1 MKIRTSWKTKM
12 GLWLLMGF
20 TAGTSTAATPIFD
33 GKSFAGWEGETN
45 SVWRIENGTI
55 IAGSFDRVEPR
66 NEFLA
71 TVRSY
76 TNFQLRV
83 RFKIQG
89 TEALNAGVQFRTQR
103 IPNHHEVSGYQA
115 DIGTAVDGHLYDES
129 RRNRMLATPTKSAV
143 ERALSAAGPDAWHEY
158 RISAINQ
165 RILIWLNGVQ
175 MIEFAEPDP
184 AIPRS
189 GIIALQ
195 IHGGMKG
202 TIAYKDIEIEEFPSE
217 PAATRI
223 GPVAEP
229 SAARSVFAG
238 RRFTLESDEVVVFIG
253 QTDMVRLKDN
263 IALESALAI
272 HSAAATPRFRN
283 MAWEGDTVY
292 EQWRDLNFGSWTE
305 QLNAARATVIVAQ
318 FGQIESLDGISKLK
332 EFAAAYEALLDQFA
346 NRTRR
351 VLLLSPRPFESP
363 QSIHMPDLTTNN
375 NTVRAYA
382 DAVRQLADR
391 RGFVFVDLFTSLTGA
406 TEKLTVNGMHL
417 TPEAHSTIAALVA
430 RSLGVETPNLGSL
443 KDLGDAIREKN
454 RLWFDNWRP
463 MNWSFAFGDRTEQP
477 FGKAGGDRPAL
488 RVELEEFQALLAA
501 ADARAHGLAKA
512 AREGR
517 QLAPVQTNTA
527 APELRPDVKNAEN
540 APADHSPEA
549 ELRSF
554 TAAAGFAVNLFA
566 SEADGIIKPLQ
577 MRWDDSGRL
586 WVLCTPTYP
595 HIEPGAKPGDYILV
609 CEDTNGDGRADKF
622 TRFAENLLVPMG
634 LEFGEG
640 GVYVAEGSELVHLR
654 DTDRDGKADART
666 VVLSGFGTAD
676 AHQMI
681 NGLERGPGGELW
693 FTQGHHVY
701 SRVET
706 TRGVA
711 RLEKAGVWR
720 YRPRTGRLDG
730 FFNLSTAGLNCQG
743 VTHDDWG
750 QTFHNS
756 GALSGGFYTSAGAVP
771 TLRPVRYWAMAV
783 PDRRNTGV
791 EIIGTKHLPDDL
803 QGCVVWG
810 GFMGN
815 TVQLHR
821 LHDEGAGFTAAVL
834 PDLLTSSRRE
844 FRPVNVRVGP
854 DGAVYVC
861 DWYNPI
867 IGHYQASYRDPARD
881 KTRGRIW
888 RIWAKDRPLIQPPAF
903 GGRTSLELLELLRS
917 PERLTRHNA
926 KTLLFDKPTS
936 EVMAAVD
943 AWVEALAPA
952 DPQFEQLL
960 VHAIGICEGHETVR
974 PELLH
979 RLLNAKDFRARAY
992 ATRVIGNWGTRLT
1005 DPLALL
1011 RRQIKDPHPRVR
1023 LEAIVACSYIPLA
1036 EAVAVATQALD
1047 RLRDRFID
1055 YALSQTVNALG
1066 PFWHPALAKGA
1077 LPFAE
1082 NPEHLRFILQSE
1094 GTKETAGLVRK
1105 LSERPGLDAPFRE
1118 RILALLAAVG
1128 SGADLRYALDAA
1140 PRSQAVLQELVT
1152 AAAVHHRKP
1161 NGDLTTPVRRLIAD
1175 ASPAL
1180 RPLGLALA
1188 GAWGITEASDA
1199 IRSELAR
1206 KDNDER
1212 ILVAALGAS
1221 PALLGQETTRWA
1233 RPLAESSNTLQVR
1246 TASIAAMASVDLNAA
1261 ARTATGTLG
1270 DVKAE
1275 ADLNQLLAPILNRK
1289 DGAAAL
1295 TQAWQTRAPSA
1306 DAARMLRRAL
1316 NSSGRNDVALMN
1328 VLHQAIGIENE
1339 WPAYDP
1345 ALVKSLAEAS
1355 IKHGDAKRGKSV
1367 FLSGLT
1373 SCVACH
1379 KLDGQGGEAGPD
1391 LTLVGAGR
1399 SPELLIESLLWPN
1412 RQIREGYLATTISTK
1427 AGEQFTGYKIRETP
1441 DEWQLRD
1448 PSANQVHRIAKADVE
1463 HMRDT
1468 GSLMPEG
1475 LTAGLTRDELHD
1487 LIRFLVDQGRVST
1500 SR

>member
-1 MKIRTSWKTKM
+1 MKRRTFWKKM
-12 GLWLLMGF
+12 MGVWLLMGF
-20 TAGTSTAATPIFD
+20 TAGTCTAATAIFD
-33 GKSFAGWEGETN
+33 GKSFAGWEGDTN
-45 SVWRIENGTI
+45 NVWRIADGAIT
-55 IAGSFDRVEPR
+55 AGSFDRVEPR

-71 TVRSY
+71 TVRQY

-89 TEALNAGVQFRTQR
+89 TKALNAGVQFRTQR

-115 DIGTAVDGHLYDES
+115 DIGTEVDGHLYDES
-129 RRNRMLATPTKSAV
+129 RRNRMLASPSKSAV
-143 ERALSAAGPDAWHEY
+143 ERALRAVSADGWHEY

-175 MIEFAEPDP
+175 TIEFNEPDP
-184 AIPRS
+184 AIPQR

-202 TIAYKDIEIEEFPSE
+202 TIAYKDIQIEEFPSE

-229 SAARSVFAG
+229 SAPKSVFPG
-238 RRFTLESDEVVVFIG
+238 RRFTLETGEVVVFVG
-253 QTDMVRLKDN
+253 QTDIVRLRGN

-272 HSAAATPRFRN
+272 HYAAARPRFRN

-292 EQWRDLNFGSWTE
+292 EQWRDLNFGTWSE
-305 QLNAARATVIVAQ
+305 QLSAAKASVIVAQ
-318 FGQIESLDGISKLK
+318 FGQLESMEGPEKLGG
-332 EFAAAYEALLDQFA
+332 FVAAYEALLDQLA
-346 NRTRR
+346 TRSQR
-351 VLLLSPRPFESP
+351 IVLLSPRPFETP
-363 QSIHMPDLTTNN
+363 QSRHMPDHTGKND
-375 NTVRAYA
+375 TVRALTE
-382 DAVRQLADR
+382 AVAQLAER
-391 RGFVFVDLFTSLTGA
+391 RGYVFVDLFNPLLRNTSP
-406 TEKLTVNGMHL
+406 LTVNGLHL
-417 TPEAHSTIAALVA
+417 TPDGHVKVAGLVAAAL
-430 RSLGVETPNLGSL
+430 GVPMTPTAPLDGL
-443 KDLGDAIREKN
+443 HDAIREKN

-463 MNWSFAFGDRTEQP
+463 MNWSFAFGDRTEQL
-477 FGKAGGDRPAL
+477 FGKAGGGRPSL
-488 RVELEEFQALLAA
+488 RVELEQFQPLIASAESEIHRLAA
-501 ADARAHGLAKA
+501 E

-517 QLAPVQTNTA
+517 PPIRAVLHLNPTPSPGASDPSG
-527 APELRPDVKNAEN
+527 
-540 APADHSPEA
+540 DHSPEA

-554 TAAAGFAVNLFA
+554 TLAEGYAANLFA
-566 SEADGIIKPLQ
+566 SEADGVVKPLQ
-577 MRWDDSGRL
+577 MRWDDDGRL

-609 CEDTNGDGRADKF
+609 CADTDGDGRADKF
-622 TRFAENLLVPMG
+622 TRFAEHLLVPMG
-634 LEFGEG
+634 LEFGDG

-654 DTDRDGKADART
+654 DTDNDGKADART
-666 VVLSGFGTAD
+666 VILSGFGTAD

-711 RLEKAGVWR
+711 RLDKAGVWR

-756 GALSGGFYTSAGAVP
+756 GAYSGGFYTTPGAIP
-771 TLRPVRYWAMAV
+771 TLRPLRYWAMAV

-821 LHDEGAGFTAAVL
+821 LQDEGAGFTAAVL

-844 FRPVNVRVGP
+844 FRPVNARIGP

-888 RIWAKDRPLIQPPAF
+888 RIRAKDRPLVKPPILA
-903 GGRTSLELLELLRS
+903 GRTPAELLELLRS
-917 PERLTRHNA
+917 PERLTRHHA
-926 KTLLFDKPTS
+926 KTLLFDKPTPA
-936 EVMAAVD
+936 VMAALD
-943 AWVEALAPA
+943 AWVAALAPD
-952 DPQFEQLL
+952 DPKLEQLL
-960 VHAIGICEGHETVR
+960 VHAIGICEGHETLR
-974 PELLH
+974 TEWLN
-979 RLLNAKDFRARAY
+979 RLLRANDFRARAY
-992 ATRVIGNWGTRLT
+992 GTRVIGNWGTRLA

-1011 RRQIKDPHPRVR
+1011 RRQIQDPHPRVR
-1023 LEAIVACSYIPLA
+1023 LEAIVACSYLPSA

-1047 RLRDRFID
+1047 RPRDRFINH
-1055 YALSQTVNALG
+1055 ALAQAVNALG
-1066 PFWHPALAKGA
+1066 PSWYPALAEGTLSLA
-1077 LPFAE
+1077 N
-1082 NPEHLRFILQSE
+1082 NPEHLRFILESE
-1094 GTKETAGLVRK
+1094 RTKETAEWVRK
-1105 LSERPGLDAPFRE
+1105 LAERPGLDAALRE
-1118 RILALLAAVG
+1118 RLLALLAAVG
-1128 SGADLRYALDAA
+1128 SGSDLRFALDAA

-1152 AAAVHHRKP
+1152 AASVHHRKP
-1161 NGDLTTPVRRLIAD
+1161 TGDLTTHVRQLIAE
-1175 ASPAL
+1175 ASPDL
-1180 RPLGLALA
+1180 RSFGLALA
-1188 GAWGITEASDA
+1188 GAWGISEASEA
-1199 IRSELAR
+1199 VRAELAR
-1206 KDNDER
+1206 KDNDQR
-1212 ILVAALGAS
+1212 ILVAALGAA
-1221 PALLGQETTRWA
+1221 PALLGQETIRWTQ
-1233 RPLAESSNTLQVR
+1233 PLAASSAPFPVR
-1246 TASIAAMASVDLNAA
+1246 TASIAAMAAVDLTAA
-1261 ARTATGTLG
+1261 ARTVTEVLG
-1270 DVKAE
+1270 EVKSE
-1275 ADLNQLLAPILNRK
+1275 ADINQLLAPILNRRN
-1289 DGAAAL
+1289 GAAVL
-1295 TQAWQTRAPSA
+1295 TQAWQARAPAA
-1306 DAARMLRRAL
+1306 DAARLIRQAL
-1316 NSSGRNDVALMN
+1316 NNSGRSEVALMN
-1328 VLHQAIGIENE
+1328 ILYQAIGVENE
-1339 WPAYDP
+1339 LTTYDP

-1355 IKHGDAKRGKSV
+1355 MRSGNAKRGKSV
-1367 FLSGLT
+1367 FLSNLT

-1391 LTLVGAGR
+1391 LSLVGDGR

-1412 RQIREGYLATTISTK
+1412 RQIREGYLATTITTK
-1427 AGEQFTGYKIRETP
+1427 AGDQFTGYKIRETP

-1448 PSANQVHRIAKADVE
+1448 PSLNQIHRIAKADVE
-1463 HMRDT
+1463 QMQDL

-1475 LTAGLTRDELHD
+1475 LTTGLSRDELHD
-1487 LIRFLVDQGRVST
+1487 LIRFLAEQGRISPT
-1500 SR
+1500 P

>member
-1 MKIRTSWKTKM
+1 MKRQTFWKTMM
-12 GLWLLMGF
+12 GVWLLMGL
-20 TAGTSTAATPIFD
+20 TAETCTAATSIFD
-33 GKSFAGWEGETN
+33 GRSFAGWEGNTN
-45 SVWRIENGTI
+45 SVWRIVNGAIT
-55 IAGSFDRVEPR
+55 AGSFDRVEPR

-71 TVRSY
+71 TVRQY

-103 IPNHHEVSGYQA
+103 IPNHHKVSGYQA
-115 DIGTAVDGHLYDES
+115 DIGTGVDGHLYDES
-129 RRNRMLATPTKSAV
+129 RRNRMLASPSKSAV
-143 ERALSAAGPDAWHEY
+143 ERALRSTSAEGWHEY

-175 MIEFAEPDP
+175 MIEFNEPDP

-217 PAATRI
+217 PAAARI
-223 GPVAEP
+223 GPVAEL
-229 SAARSVFAG
+229 SAPKSVFPS
-238 RRFTLESDEVVVFIG
+238 RRFTLETGDVVVFVG
-253 QTDMVRLKDN
+253 QADIVRLRGN

-272 HSAAATPRFRN
+272 HYAAAKPRFRN

-292 EQWRDLNFGSWTE
+292 EQWRDLNFGTWSE
-305 QLNAARATVIVAQ
+305 QLSAAKASVIVAQ
-318 FGQIESLDGISKLK
+318 FGQLESLEGPEKLGD
-332 EFAAAYEALLDQFA
+332 FVAAYEALLDQFA
-346 NRTRR
+346 TRSR
-351 VLLLSPRPFESP
+351 RIALLSPRPFETP
-363 QSIHMPDLTTNN
+363 QSRDMPDHTDKND
-375 NTVRAYA
+375 TVRALA
-382 DAVRQLADR
+382 EAVAQLAER
-391 RGFVFVDLFTSLTGA
+391 RGYVFVDLFNPLLRNTS
-406 TEKLTVNGMHL
+406 KLTINGLHL
-417 TPEAHSTIAALVA
+417 TPDGHVKVAGLVAAALSE
-430 RSLGVETPNLGSL
+430 SLIPAISPDALH
-443 KDLGDAIREKN
+443 DAIREKN

-477 FGKAGGDRPAL
+477 FGKAGGGRPPL
-488 RVELEEFQALLAA
+488 RVELAQFQPLIASAESEIHRLA
-501 ADARAHGLAKA
+501 ADAR
-512 AREGR
+512 EGR
-517 QLAPVQTNTA
+517 APIRSALNLNPKTSQ
-527 APELRPDVKNAEN
+527 DVAD
-540 APADHSPEA
+540 PTDDHSPEA

-554 TAAAGFAVNLFA
+554 ALAQGFTANLFA
-566 SEADGIIKPLQ
+566 SEADGVVKPVQ

-595 HIEPGAKPGDYILV
+595 HIEPGAKPGDFILV
-609 CEDTNGDGRADKF
+609 CADTDGDGRADQF
-622 TRFAENLLVPMG
+622 TRFAEHLLVPMG
-634 LEFGEG
+634 LEFGDG

-654 DTDRDGKADART
+654 DTDGDGKADVRT

-676 AHQMI
+676 THQMI

-706 TRGVA
+706 PRGVA
-711 RLEKAGVWR
+711 RLDKAGVWR
-720 YRPRTGRLDG
+720 YRPRTGRLDS

-756 GALSGGFYTSAGAVP
+756 GAYSGGFYTTPGAIP
-771 TLRPVRYWAMAV
+771 TLRPLRYWAMAV

-821 LHDEGAGFTAAVL
+821 LDDEGAGFTAAVL
-834 PDLLTSSRRE
+834 PDLLSSSRRE
-844 FRPVNVRVGP
+844 FRPINVRIGP

-888 RIWAKDRPLIQPPAF
+888 RIRAKDRPLIKPPAF
-903 GGRTSLELLELLRS
+903 AGRTSTELLDLLRS

-926 KTLLFDKPTS
+926 KTLLFDKPTQ

-960 VHAIGICEGHETVR
+960 VHAVGICEGHETVR
-974 PELLH
+974 PDLLN
-979 RLLNAKDFRARAY
+979 RLLNARDFRARAY

-1011 RRQIKDPHPRVR
+1011 RKQIRDPHPRVR

-1047 RLRDRFID
+1047 RPRDRFID
-1055 YALSQTVNALG
+1055 YAVSQTVNALG
-1066 PFWHPALAKGA
+1066 PFWYPALAKGA

-1082 NPEHLRFILQSE
+1082 NPEHLRFILESE
-1094 GTKETAGLVRK
+1094 GTMETAGLVRK
-1105 LSERPGLDAPFRE
+1105 LAERPGLDAQFRE

-1128 SGADLRYALDAA
+1128 SGPDLRYALEAA
-1140 PRSQAVLQELVT
+1140 PRSQMVLQELIT
-1152 AAAVHHRKP
+1152 GASVHHRKP
-1161 NGDLTTPVRRLIAD
+1161 TGDLTVLVRQLIAE
-1175 ASPAL
+1175 ASPVL
-1180 RPLGLALA
+1180 RSFGLALA
-1188 GAWGITEASDA
+1188 GAWGIAEGSDA
-1199 IRSELAR
+1199 IRAELAR
-1206 KDNDER
+1206 RDNDER

-1221 PALLGQETTRWA
+1221 PALLGQETIRWA
-1233 RPLAESSNTLQVR
+1233 RPLAVSSAPLQVR
-1246 TASIAAMASVDLNAA
+1246 TASIAALAAVDLNTA
-1261 ARTATGTLG
+1261 ARTVTEVLG
-1270 DVKAE
+1270 DVKTE
-1275 ADLNQLLAPILNRK
+1275 TDLNQLLSPILNRK
-1289 DGAAAL
+1289 DGPAAL
-1295 TQAWQTRAPSA
+1295 TQAWQARAPHA
-1306 DAARMLRRAL
+1306 DAARLIRQAL
-1316 NSSGRNDVALMN
+1316 NNSGRSEVALMN
-1328 VLHQAIGIENE
+1328 VLHQAIGFENE
-1339 WPAYDP
+1339 LTAYDP
-1345 ALVKSLAEAS
+1345 ALVKSLAETSMKSGNAQ
-1355 IKHGDAKRGKSV
+1355 RGKSV
-1367 FLSGLT
+1367 FLSNLT

-1379 KLDGQGGEAGPD
+1379 KLDGQGGETGPD

-1399 SPELLIESLLWPN
+1399 SPELLIEALFWPS
-1412 RQIREGYLATTISTK
+1412 RQIREGYLATTITTK
-1427 AGEQFTGYKIRETP
+1427 AGEQFTGYKVRETP

-1448 PSANQVHRIAKADVE
+1448 PAANQVHRIAKADVE
-1463 HMRDT
+1463 QMRDT

-1487 LIRFLVDQGRVST
+1487 LIRFLADQGRVST

>member
-1 MKIRTSWKTKM
+1 MKNRIFWKAMM
-12 GLWLLMGF
+12 GAWLMMGF
-20 TAGTSTAATPIFD
+20 TAGTCTAAIAIFD
-33 GKSFAGWEGETN
+33 GKSFAGWEGNTN

-55 IAGSFDRVEPR
+55 TAGSFDRVEPR
-66 NEFLA
+66 NEFVA
-71 TVRSY
+71 TVRQY

-89 TEALNAGVQFRTQR
+89 TEALNAGVQFRTVR

-129 RRNRMLATPTKSAV
+129 RRNRMLASPSKSAV
-143 ERALSAAGPDAWHEY
+143 ERALRSGSADGWHEY

-184 AIPRS
+184 AIPQS

-223 GPVAEP
+223 GPVAES
-229 SAARSVFAG
+229 SAQKNAFPG
-238 RRFTLESDEVVVFIG
+238 RRFTLETGEVVVFVG
-253 QTDMVRLKDN
+253 QTDIVRFQGN
-263 IALESALAI
+263 VALESALAI
-272 HSAAATPRFRN
+272 HYAAAKPHFRN

-292 EQWRDLNFGSWTE
+292 EQWRDLNFGTWSE
-305 QLNAARATVIVAQ
+305 QLSAAKASVIVAQ
-318 FGQIESLDGISKLK
+318 FGQLESIEGPGKLGD
-332 EFAAAYEALLDQFA
+332 FVAAYEALLDQFA
-346 NRTRR
+346 TRSR
-351 VLLLSPRPFESP
+351 RIVLLSPRPFETP
-363 QSIHMPDLTTNN
+363 QSRDMPDHTDKND
-375 NTVRAYA
+375 TVRALA
-382 DAVRQLADR
+382 EAVAQLAGR
-391 RGFVFVDLFTSLTGA
+391 RGYVFVDLFNPLLRNTSPLTM
-406 TEKLTVNGMHL
+406 NGLHL
-417 TPEAHSTIAALVA
+417 TPDGHVKVAGLVAAALGVSMTPSI
-430 RSLGVETPNLGSL
+430 SLDGLH
-443 KDLGDAIREKN
+443 DAIREKN

-477 FGKAGGDRPAL
+477 FGKAGGGRPPL
-488 RVELEEFQALLAA
+488 RVELAQFQPLIASAESEIHRLA
-501 ADARAHGLAKA
+501 ADAR
-512 AREGR
+512 EGR
-517 QLAPVQTNTA
+517 ALVRA
-527 APELRPDVKNAEN
+527 ALNLSPTTSPDVAN
-540 APADHSPEA
+540 PSDDHSPEA

-554 TAAAGFAVNLFA
+554 TVAEGFAANLFA
-566 SEADGIIKPLQ
+566 SEADGVVKPLQ
-577 MRWDDSGRL
+577 MRWDNAGRL

-595 HIEPGAKPGDYILV
+595 HIEPGARPDDYILV
-609 CEDTNGDGRADKF
+609 CADTNGDGRADKF
-622 TRFAENLLVPMG
+622 TRFAEHLLVPMG
-634 LEFGEG
+634 IEFGDG

-654 DTDRDGKADART
+654 DTDGDGKADVRA

-676 AHQMI
+676 THQMV

-756 GALSGGFYTSAGAVP
+756 GAYSGGFYTSAGAIP
-771 TLRPVRYWAMAV
+771 TLRPLRYWAMAV

-821 LHDEGAGFTAAVL
+821 LQDEGAGFTAVVL

-844 FRPVNVRVGP
+844 FRPVNVRIGP

-888 RIWAKDRPLIQPPAF
+888 RIRAKDRPLIKTPAF
-903 GGRTSLELLELLRS
+903 AWRTSMELLELLRS

-926 KTLLFDKPTS
+926 RTLLFDKPTQ
-936 EVMAAVD
+936 EVMTALD
-943 AWVEALAPA
+943 AWVAALAPA

-974 PELLH
+974 PELLN
-979 RLLNAKDFRARAY
+979 RLLNARDFRARAY

-1011 RRQIKDPHPRVR
+1011 RRQIQDPHPRVR
-1023 LEAIVACSYIPLA
+1023 LEAIVACSYIPSA
-1036 EAVAVATQALD
+1036 EAAAVATQALD
-1047 RLRDRFID
+1047 RPRDRFID
-1055 YALSQTVNALG
+1055 YALAQTVNALV
-1066 PFWHPALAKGA
+1066 PFWYPALAGGA

-1082 NPEHLRFILQSE
+1082 NPEHLRFALESE

-1105 LSERPGLDAPFRE
+1105 LAERPGLDAQFRE

-1140 PRSQAVLQELVT
+1140 PRSQVVLQELVK
-1152 AAAVHHRKP
+1152 AASVHHRKP
-1161 NGDLTTPVRRLIAD
+1161 TGDLTAPVRQLIAD
-1175 ASPAL
+1175 AGPDL

-1188 GAWGITEASDA
+1188 SAWRIAEASDA
-1199 IRSELAR
+1199 IRAELAR
-1206 KDNDER
+1206 MDNDER

-1221 PALLGQETTRWA
+1221 PALLGQETIRWA
-1233 RPLAESSNTLQVR
+1233 RPLAVSSTALQVR
-1246 TASIAAMASVDLNAA
+1246 TASVAAMAAVELTAA
-1261 ARTATGTLG
+1261 ARTVTELLS
-1270 DVKAE
+1270 DVKTE
-1275 ADLNQLLAPILNRK
+1275 ADMNHLLAPILNRK
-1289 DGAAAL
+1289 DGTAAL
-1295 TQAWQTRAPSA
+1295 AQAWQTRPPAA
-1306 DAARMLRRAL
+1306 DAARLLRRAL
-1316 NSSGRNDVALMN
+1316 NNSGRSDVALMN
-1328 VLHQAIGIENE
+1328 VLHHVVGIENE
-1339 WPAYDP
+1339 LPAYDP
-1345 ALVKSLAEAS
+1345 AFVRSLAEAS
-1355 IKHGDAKRGKSV
+1355 MKHGDAQRGKSV
-1367 FLSGLT
+1367 FLSNLT

-1379 KLDGQGGEAGPD
+1379 KLDGQGGETGPD

-1412 RQIREGYLATTISTK
+1412 RQIREGYLATTITTK
-1427 AGEQFTGYKIRETP
+1427 AGEQFTGYKFRETP

-1448 PSANQVHRIAKADVE
+1448 PAANQTHRIAKADVE
-1463 HMRDT
+1463 QMKDT

-1475 LTAGLTRDELHD
+1475 LTAALTRDELHD
-1487 LIRFLVDQGRVST
+1487 LIRFLAEQGRVST